1 MKPKRTTP
9 KVNSKSVRASVT
21 LSIERYRELE
31 MIAGEKKVSVAWVVR
46 EALDR
51 YVTDRWPLLSD
62 K

>member
-1 MKPKRTTP
+1 
-9 KVNSKSVRASVT
+9 
-21 LSIERYRELE
+21 